1 MPASDGAGGKI
12 LMLPADNW
20 PTKINSQII
29 HPSFCFQKIIFTRRI
44 HVSGIKLEL
53 MALTDR
59 SDAELLIQF
68 RQPQTKEQ
76 AFTAI
81 IKKYQEK
88 LYWHIRRMVVDHDD
102 ANDVLQNVF
111 IRVWNGLENFREDSQ
126 LYTWLYRIATNE
138 SLTFLEQQKKRKAVS
153 LSDVETGLSNKI
165 KADKHFDPNKLE
177 WKLQLAI
184 QQLPEKQRLVFSL
197 RYYDEMPYEEM
208 SRVLET
214 SEGALKASYHHAVK
228 KIEDYIKNH

>member
-1 MPASDGAGGKI
+1 
-12 LMLPADNW
+12 
-20 PTKINSQII
+20 
-29 HPSFCFQKIIFTRRI
+29 
-44 HVSGIKLEL
+44 
-53 MALTDR
+53 MAVVMQ
-59 SDAELLIQF
+59 DAELLLQF
-68 RQPQTKEQ
+68 RNLSTRE
-76 AFTAI
+76 AGFTAI

-88 LYWHIRRMVVDHDD
+88 LYWHIRRMVVDHED

-138 SLTFLEQQKKRKAVS
+138 SLTFLEQQKKRASVP
-153 LSDVETGLSNKI
+153 LGDVESGLSNRI
-165 KADKHFDPNKLE
+165 KADKHFDANKLE

-184 QQLPEKQRLVFSL
+184 QQLPDKQRIVFNL

-208 SRVLET
+208 SRVLDT

-228 KIEDYIKNH
+228 KIEDFILNH

>member
-1 MPASDGAGGKI
+1 
-12 LMLPADNW
+12 
-20 PTKINSQII
+20 
-29 HPSFCFQKIIFTRRI
+29 
-44 HVSGIKLEL
+44 
-53 MALTDR
+53 MAVTPD
-59 SDAELLIQF
+59 SELLQQF
-68 RQPQTKEQ
+68 RNPATQEQ
-76 AFTAI
+76 AYTTL

-102 ANDVLQNVF
+102 TNDVLQNVF
-111 IRVWNGLENFREDSQ
+111 IRVWKGLGNFREDSQ

-138 SLTFLEQQKKRKAVS
+138 CLSFIEQQKKKSSVS
-153 LSDVETGLSNKI
+153 LDEMESSLSNKV
-165 KADKHFDPNKLE
+165 KADSNFDANKLE

-184 QQLPEKQRLVFSL
+184 QQLPEKQRVVFTL

-228 KIEDYIKNH
+228 KIEDYILIIKL

>member
-1 MPASDGAGGKI
+1 MHLDDS
-12 LMLPADNW
+12 
-20 PTKINSQII
+20 
-29 HPSFCFQKIIFTRRI
+29 
-44 HVSGIKLEL
+44 
-53 MALTDR
+53 
-59 SDAELLIQF
+59 ELLRDF
-68 RQPQTKEQ
+68 RQPETKER

-88 LYWHIRRMVVDHDD
+88 IYWHIRRMVVDHDD
-102 ANDVLQNVF
+102 ANDVLQNMM
-111 IRVWNGLENFREDSQ
+111 IKVWKALDNFREDSQ

-138 SLTFLEQQKKRKAVS
+138 SLTFLEQRKKRTAVS
-153 LSDVETGLSNKI
+153 LSDVESNLSDKVA
-165 KADKHFDPNKLE
+165 ADRDFDASKLE

-184 QQLPEKQRLVFSL
+184 QQLPDKQKVVFNL

-228 KIEDYIKNH
+228 KIEEFIKNN

>member
-1 MPASDGAGGKI
+1 MGVTIQD
-12 LMLPADNW
+12 
-20 PTKINSQII
+20 T
-29 HPSFCFQKIIFTRRI
+29 
-44 HVSGIKLEL
+44 
-53 MALTDR
+53 
-59 SDAELLIQF
+59 ELLLQF
-68 RQPQTKEQ
+68 REPATREK

-81 IKKYQEK
+81 VKKYQEK
-88 LYWHIRRMVVDHDD
+88 LYWHIRRMVVEHED

-138 SLTFLEQQKKRKAVS
+138 CLSFLEQQKRKSSAS
-153 LSDVETGLSNKI
+153 LDEMESGLSNKI
-165 KADKHFDPNKLE
+165 VADKYFDPNKLE

-184 QQLPEKQRLVFSL
+184 QQLPEKQRVVFTL

-208 SRVLET
+208 SRVLDT

-228 KIEDYIKNH
+228 KIEDYILNR

>member
-1 MPASDGAGGKI
+1 MCLNYSASKKVNDANWFISEK
-12 LMLPADNW
+12 LSLPAFIQ
-20 PTKINSQII
+20 TSI
-29 HPSFCFQKIIFTRRI
+29 QKIA
-44 HVSGIKLEL
+44 
-53 MALTDR
+53 MALTGQE
-59 SDAELLIQF
+59 DAELLVQF
-68 RQPQTKEQ
+68 RNAQTKET

-88 LYWHIRRMVVDHDD
+88 LYWHVRRMVVDHED
-102 ANDVLQNVF
+102 ANDVLQNAF
-111 IRVWNGLENFREDSQ
+111 IRIWNGLENFKEESQ

-138 SLTFLEQQKKRKAVS
+138 SLTFLEGQKKRSAVS
-153 LSDVETGLSNKI
+153 LSDVESGLSNKI

-208 SRVLET
+208 SRVLDT

-228 KIEDYIKNH
+228 KIEDYIVNH

>member
-1 MPASDGAGGKI
+1 MASA
-12 LMLPADNW
+12 P
-20 PTKINSQII
+20 
-29 HPSFCFQKIIFTRRI
+29 
-44 HVSGIKLEL
+44 VSD
-53 MALTDR
+53 T
-59 SDAELLIQF
+59 ELLVQF
-68 RQPQTKEQ
+68 RNPITKER
-76 AFTAI
+76 AFTSI

-88 LYWHIRRMVVDHDD
+88 LYWHVRRMVIEHED

-111 IRVWNGLENFREDSQ
+111 VRVWNGLENFREDSQ

-138 SLTFLEQQKKRKAVS
+138 CLTYIEQQKKRSAVA
-153 LSDVETGLSNKI
+153 LDEVESGLSNKI
-165 KADKHFDPNKLE
+165 KADSHFDANRLE

-184 QQLPEKQRLVFSL
+184 QQLPEKQRVVFNL

-208 SRVLET
+208 SRVLDT

>member
-1 MPASDGAGGKI
+1 MSLTTTSD
-12 LMLPADNW
+12 
-20 PTKINSQII
+20 S
-29 HPSFCFQKIIFTRRI
+29 
-44 HVSGIKLEL
+44 
-53 MALTDR
+53 
-59 SDAELLIQF
+59 ELLVQF
-68 RQPQTKEQ
+68 RNPVTKER
-76 AFTAI
+76 AYTSI

-88 LYWHIRRMVVDHDD
+88 LYWHIRRMVVEHED
-102 ANDVLQNVF
+102 ANDVLQNVL

-138 SLTFLEQQKKRKAVS
+138 SLTFLEQQKKRSTLS
-153 LSDVETGLSNKI
+153 LSDVESGLSEKI
-165 KADKHFDPNKLE
+165 KADQHFDAAKLE

-184 QQLPEKQRLVFSL
+184 QQLPDKQRVVFNL